1 MNTDAAHRTAAA
13 EAAAARWMACRD
25 RGMSE
30 AEHVAFATWL
40 DADPIHAAQWRR
52 AEAIWAE
59 LTRLD
64 TEPTRQPS
72 RLPHR
77 SVAWMAMAACV
88 ILAATLLPQGGTP
101 APNAPTVLTIASPD
115 GDRRVELADGSVAI
129 MRKGSRLAFGD
140 FTNARQV
147 RLLQGEAHFTV
158 SKRSPKPFF
167 VHAGRVSVRDIGTA
181 FFVGLASS
189 GIQVRVTE
197 GQVEVSAPTSPT
209 ATSQPKRQLL
219 VEGQQATVSAL
230 SPTESDAPFIAMD
243 VMAEAGIL
251 ERAGRPIAHMEV
263 GQPGAPAP
271 RLVREAAMKALEDG
285 RIGYTEALGMMSN
298 NTPAYLRLSD
308 GAVLGSPTSGDG
320 FKNLVASDGGS
331 LVPNSLLAGVAL
343 VTTAPADGASAGTTQ
358 PGAPAAPAPTG
369 PVALSNGL
377 PGLSTR

>member
-1 MNTDAAHRTAAA
+1 MNTDAAHKTAAA

-30 AEHVAFATWL
+30 AEHVAFATWH
-40 DADPIHAAQWRR
+40 DADPIHAEQWRR

-64 TEPTRQPS
+64 TEPTRKPS
-72 RLPHR
+72 RLPRR
-77 SVAWMAMAACV
+77 SVTWMAMAACV

-101 APNAPTVLTIASPD
+101 APNAPTVLTVASPD

-140 FTNARQV
+140 FTKARQV

-219 VEGQQATVSAL
+219 VEGQQATVSVL
-230 SPTESDAPFIAMD
+230 SPTEPDAPFIATTSEATTPASAVGEWRSRRLHFDRAPLAD
-243 VMAEAGIL
+243 VVEQLNRYNVRQLRLADAAIGQILLSGTLQSDNLEAFARLLADGFELHVSAES
-251 ERAGRPIAHMEV
+251 ERSL
-263 GQPGAPAP
+263 
-271 RLVREAAMKALEDG
+271 LVRS
-285 RIGYTEALGMMSN
+285 R
-298 NTPAYLRLSD
+298 
-308 GAVLGSPTSGDG
+308 
-320 FKNLVASDGGS
+320 
-331 LVPNSLLAGVAL
+331 
-343 VTTAPADGASAGTTQ
+343 
-358 PGAPAAPAPTG
+358 
-369 PVALSNGL
+369 
-377 PGLSTR
+377 